1 VKKHSSSPVSFI
13 HKPQCFLIYSAFRP
27 IAKARILS
35 TWQHVAQRKVTRKIR
50 SKNAQQ
56 MEITLTHKGGDNSS
70 FFLSGLPRGT
80 QSIHQ
85 QRQECSSPMEL
96 EVYACL
102 LLQACCC
109 KGSLPFTNCRWSHMC
124 SLILRKV
131 KSGSR
136 QWRAGIGASHHS
148 LVMYHWK
155 QKPKRVWGFRV

>member
-1 VKKHSSSPVSFI
+1 MKNHSSRPVSFI
-13 HKPQCFLIYSAFRP
+13 HKPQCFLIYSAFRT

-56 MEITLTHKGGDNSS
+56 MEITLTHKGGGQQ
-70 FFLSGLPRGT
+70 FLYLSGLPRGS

-96 EVYACL
+96 EVSACL

-109 KGSLPFTNCRWSHMC
+109 KGSLPITNFRWSHMC
-124 SLILRKV
+124 SLIFRKV
-131 KSGSR
+131 KSGSS
-136 QWRAGIGASHHS
+136 QWRAGRGASNHS
-148 LVMYHWK
+148 LVMYWK